1 MPLVLTDTAS
11 IVINDHLV
19 RKPLR
24 EKVAV
29 TSVSVSE
36 QSVSKEIE
44 GTIRAQVVSVKTKK
58 ATSSYRQDLLTSQK

>member
-24 EKVAV
+24 ERVSVTAV
-29 TSVSVSE
+29 SVPEQSVSE
-36 QSVSKEIE
+36 QIE
-44 GTIRAQVVSVKTKK
+44 GTLRAQVVRISPKK
-58 ATSSYRQDLLTSQK
+58 AKSSYREDLLTSQK

>member
-29 TSVSVSE
+29 TSVSVPE

>member
-24 EKVAV
+24 ERVSVTAV
-29 TSVSVSE
+29 SVPEQSVSE
-36 QSVSKEIE
+36 QIE
-44 GTIRAQVVSVKTKK
+44 GILRAQVVHISPKK
-58 ATSSYRQDLLTSQK
+58 AKSSYREDLLTSQK

>member
-29 TSVSVSE
+29 TNVSAPE
-36 QSVSKEIE
+36 QSVSREIE
-44 GTIRAQVVSVKTKK
+44 GTIRAQVVNVKTKK

>member
-29 TSVSVSE
+29 TSVSVPE

-58 ATSSYRQDLLTSQK
+58 AKSSYREDLLTSQK